1 MDELEDVQLNVALV
15 SDDPSTWVVP
25 ARVVHTWD
33 ANQSLSAEEAFFTW
47 WEDLH
52 GNDQRIHE
60 EFGSKRRELL
70 KNLMQ
75 EYDGLNSCYMD
86 TIEDQQSMRSII
98 VGMVQ
103 LDLTTT
109 QVANILYVP
118 RSKVIRMIAWNRSR
132 EDDIEVAARMMA
144 EDMLR
149 NGSRYTDTAR
159 CVGLPEWVVR
169 RWGVTLNIPVQ
180 ENGFGMAPRE
190 RALELHDQ
198 GMKVAQIV
206 ETLNTDFPDIP
217 VKRVTV
223 YKWINRRKHE
233 REGKQCQE

>member
-15 SDDPSTWVVP
+15 LDDPSTWIVP
-25 ARVVHTWD
+25 VRLVQSWD

-60 EFGSKRRELL
+60 EFGAERRELL
-70 KNLMQ
+70 KHLIQ
-75 EYDGLNSCYMD
+75 EYDSLSANFMD
-86 TIEDQQSMRSII
+86 TLEDQREIRSI
-98 VGMVQ
+98 VVSMVQ
-103 LDLTTT
+103 LNLTTK

-118 RSKVIRMIAWNRSR
+118 RTKVIRMIAWNRSR
-132 EDDIEVAARMMA
+132 GDDTEVAARMTA

-149 NGSRYTDTAR
+149 NGARYTDTAR

-169 RWGVTLNIPVQ
+169 RWGNTLNIPAN
-180 ENGFGMAPRE
+180 ESGFGMAPRE
-190 RALELHDQ
+190 RALNLSDQ

-206 ETLNTDFPDIP
+206 ETLNVEFPDIP

-233 REGKQCQE
+233 REGR